1 MKALVPILFTK
12 EVVEAIRILIRMRS
26 SSKISKTLVLEDG
39 TQYKG

>member
-26 SSKISKTLVLEDG
+26 SSKISKMLVLEDG
-39 TQYKG
+39 AQYKG